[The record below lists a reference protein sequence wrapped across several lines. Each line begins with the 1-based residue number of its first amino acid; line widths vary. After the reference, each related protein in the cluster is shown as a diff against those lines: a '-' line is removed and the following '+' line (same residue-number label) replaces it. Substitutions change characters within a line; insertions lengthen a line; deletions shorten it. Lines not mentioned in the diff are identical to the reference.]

1 MNLYIRYARISIK
14 NSPQFNCH
22 FSHKPRT
29 SQSIKK
35 NRNSLFSE
43 YTVFHKFSTEN
54 TIVFHRLLMLTV
66 YEITDTNCD
75 LADLHL
81 KPVENFYLVL
91 RDLVIGERQ
100 EGGSNA
106 MHMSDTVQQQIPPR
120 LLIPLCDTVIHKL

>member
-1 MNLYIRYARISIK
+1 
-14 NSPQFNCH
+14 
-22 FSHKPRT
+22 
-29 SQSIKK
+29 
-35 NRNSLFSE
+35 
-43 YTVFHKFSTEN
+43 
-54 TIVFHRLLMLTV
+54 MLTV